1 MKPQIHS
8 PSDLATILEVD
19 SNSSSDDKGKEGW
32 IMSVSKT
39 FCAAT
44 AALMAADGEFGEKKM
59 DATLFDILEVAEARH
74 LGNPERMKKIQEY
87 REMIESKGCGDVTM
101 SQLLSHR
108 SGLVQG
114 DGYFSEGSFS
124 RTKLFTETCEYY
136 DPETKSR
143 KTGEI
148 VSFDANKTGK
158 LWSYCNLGFVLAEDL
173 MTLVSD
179 HEEGYEAELE
189 TRITRPLELAKTKSI
204 YKSPEAQKTISK
216 AIVIDGVIYDWGVE
230 SEKTAETDP
239 LTNTQKG
246 NVALSEGG
254 LCSSVSDLEK
264 FYGELSKLACG
275 MPNRLQPDP
284 EKTKAIH
291 GFYLDSYNDGERSNP
306 DGERSIHYAPHYS
319 LGVIIEAVDD
329 KGNTV
334 PSRGNEDKTKIRFG
348 HIGNQPGNEAAASAT
363 MPFSF
368 SIFTQSK
375 GANLPEV
382 EPELRASI
390 SQKDVL
396 AKDSLLTIVSCDY
409 IAVMDEYF
417 CSKCDNAADKKFND
431 KWRQYN
437 QYWEAARTGDY
448 VGKSWQADLIS
459 QHRLPKNFSEYHD
472 EICAAYAP
480 AQEALIAYVKENFC
494 DEHGV
499 IDSGKVKS
507 ELQTAED
514 FEKVRMAIRPSLEKA
529 QQDAQNIF
537 ARCDAQLLEEKKKYD
552 QNLVKFD
559 SLVEKLG
566 LKKSSQKEASFFERM
581 REDKTQG
588 TSKDGFREL

>member
-8 PSDLATILEVD
+8 PSNLATILEVD

-59 DATLFDILEVAEARH
+59 DATLLDILEVAEARH

-87 REMIESKGCGDVTM
+87 REMIKSKGCGDVTM

-108 SGLVQG
+108 SGLTQG
-114 DGYFSEGSFS
+114 DKYFNPGNITQIELYSNPDLLAFDSNKQGKVFSYCNSGFTLAEDMMSLVSDSEEGYYRELKDKIVNPLGL
-124 RTKLFTETCEYY
+124 TH
-136 DPETKSR
+136 TKSVYESEESR
-143 KTGEI
+143 ATAGEI
-148 VSFDANKTGK
+148 VT
-158 LWSYCNLGFVLAEDL
+158 V
-173 MTLVSD
+173 
-179 HEEGYEAELE
+179 EG
-189 TRITRPLELAKTKSI
+189 
-204 YKSPEAQKTISK
+204 
-216 AIVIDGVIYDWGVE
+216 VVYDWGVASKE
-230 SEKTAETDP
+230 TVRTDP
-239 LTNTQKG
+239 LKNTQKG
-246 NVALSEGG
+246 YIALSEGG
-254 LCSSVSDLEK
+254 LCSSVSDLEE
-264 FYGELSKLACG
+264 FYAELSKLACG
-275 MPNRLQPDP
+275 MPNRFVSDST
-284 EKTKAIH
+284 KTQEIH
-291 GFYLDSYNDGERSNP
+291 GFYLDAYNAGEHCKSDSDR
-306 DGERSIHYAPHYS
+306 ELSIHCAAHYS
-319 LGVIIEAVDD
+319 LGVIIEAVDESD
-329 KGNTV
+329 KII
-334 PSRGNEDKTKIRFG
+334 PSRGNEDKARIRLH
-348 HIGNQPGNEAAASAT
+348 HIGNHPGNDAAVSAT

-368 SIFTQSK
+368 STFTQSK
-375 GANLPEV
+375 GAGLAEV

-409 IAVMDEYF
+409 IAKMDEYF
-417 CSKCDNAADKKFND
+417 CSRCDKATDKKYND
-431 KWRQYN
+431 EWRAYN

-499 IDSGKVKS
+499 IDSRKVKS

-559 SLVEKLG
+559 SWVEKLG
-566 LKKSSQKEASFFERM
+566 LEKSSQQETSFVERM
-581 REDKTQG
+581 RSDKTQG
-588 TSKDGFREL
+588 ASKDGFREL